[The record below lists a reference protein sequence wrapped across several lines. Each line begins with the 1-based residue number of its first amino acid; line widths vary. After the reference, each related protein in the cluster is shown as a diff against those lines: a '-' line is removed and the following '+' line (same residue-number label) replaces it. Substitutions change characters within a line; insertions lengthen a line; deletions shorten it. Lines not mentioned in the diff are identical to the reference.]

1 MFEYS
6 SIEIR
11 ARVGDDG
18 VISFLAEGAWRD
30 FLEEIAALWFL
41 SKGSHLEDIF
51 LNERTTA
58 WRKRLFHVRDNC
70 LQESGA
76 DSEVLELK
84 DKMEDFVPK
93 KDRVVSWR
101 IERTIGT
108 HVIGQMGVETDHTLL
123 IPSER
128 TIHVTC
134 WSEQEN
140 KRTGSSQPTLSR
152 LSPGFIGIKMRSRGK
167 AIMIIVSHDL
177 ILYL

>member
-11 ARVGDDG
+11 GRVGDDG

-30 FLEEIAALWFL
+30 FLEEMAARWFL
-41 SKGSHLEDIF
+41 SKGSHLEDMF

-76 DSEVLELK
+76 DSEVSELK

-93 KDRVVSWR
+93 KDRVVNWR
-101 IERTIGT
+101 IERTIGA
-108 HVIGQMGVETDHTLL
+108 HVIGQMVVETDHTYSKREDNPRHVL
-123 IPSER
+123 ER
-128 TIHVTC
+128 AEDKRDRAVTAD
-134 WSEQEN
+134 S
-140 KRTGSSQPTLSR
+140 RPGSLV
-152 LSPGFIGIKMRSRGK
+152 LK
-167 AIMIIVSHDL
+167 
-177 ILYL
+177 